1 MEFINRLDLGEHM
14 NSSQRKERQ
23 RKKKSLRN
31 WIIATIILSVVY
43 VWLQQKGDLGEL
55 WQEETIPEPLPI
67 TGLHPIVAESEGV
80 LVRMSARRGI
90 KVVITHGYRSEEEQD
105 SLFAQGR
112 SSSGN
117 IVTNARGGESYH
129 NYGLAIDFAL
139 RTPSGEIVW
148 DMERDDNGNGKADWM
163 EVVDLA
169 KELGF
174 TWGGDWTSFPDYP
187 HLQMDFG
194 LSIRDL
200 KRGKRPPDE
209 L

>member
-1 MEFINRLDLGEHM
+1 M
-14 NSSQRKERQ
+14 NSSLRKLRQQR
-23 RKKKSLRN
+23 KKSLRN
-31 WIIATIILSVVY
+31 WIIATIILSIVF
-43 VWLQQKGDLGEL
+43 VWLQQKGDLGEI
-55 WQEETIPEPLPI
+55 WQDEIIPEPLPI
-67 TGLHPIVAESEGV
+67 TGLHPAVAESEGV
-80 LVRMSARRGI
+80 LVRMAARRGI
-90 KVVITHGYRSEEEQD
+90 EVVITHGYRSVEEQD
-105 SLFAQGR
+105 ALFAQGR

-139 RTPSGEIVW
+139 RTPDGDIVW

-174 TWGGDWTSFPDYP
+174 TWGGDWTNFPDYP
-187 HLQMDFG
+187 HLQMDFD

-200 KRGKRPPDE
+200 KRGKRPP
-209 L
+209 LAPQR

>member
-1 MEFINRLDLGEHM
+1 MSRKSVGEYM
-14 NSSQRKERQ
+14 NSSLRKLRQQR
-23 RKKKSLRN
+23 KKSLRN
-31 WIIATIILSVVY
+31 WIIATIILSIVF
-43 VWLQQKGDLGEL
+43 VWLQQKGDLGEI
-55 WQEETIPEPLPI
+55 WQDEIIPEPLPI
-67 TGLHPIVAESEGV
+67 TGLHPAVAESEGV
-80 LVRMSARRGI
+80 LVRMAARRGI
-90 KVVITHGYRSEEEQD
+90 EVVITHGYRSVEEQD
-105 SLFAQGR
+105 ALFAQGR

-139 RTPSGEIVW
+139 RTPDGDIVW

-174 TWGGDWTSFPDYP
+174 TWGGDWTNFPDYP
-187 HLQMDFG
+187 HLQMDFD

-200 KRGKRPPDE
+200 KRGKRPP
-209 L
+209 LAPQR